1 MGFIGA
7 KVQAKQKH
15 VLLLLEPVADYGLSH
30 IPVCARILIFWADLV
45 NAVVLQEVRA
55 EIDPCSEIPLK
66 LLLKFCSC

>member
-30 IPVCARILIFWADLV
+30 IPVCARILVFWADLV
-45 NAVVLQEVRA
+45 DVVVRQEVRA
-55 EIDPCSEIPLK
+55 DTNP
-66 LLLKFCSC
+66 